1 MNVHTTQPK
10 GMAAIADVD
19 PYPFYDAI
27 RAEAPL
33 VWDESMNGWLVTSY
47 ELCHF
52 VERHEDRYRHP
63 YATASKEL
71 IEIKGGA
78 RNITILQGDEH
89 RKMHRFLLGLFIPQM
104 VEQYRAAHIKPI
116 LDDLVDRFAADGRA
130 ELTRQF
136 SDQIPPRVIMSL
148 LAMSWQDEEMVRR
161 VLKLHDDVMEWIGN
175 QNRGET
181 TGKARAA
188 SQEINAML
196 LPYVRMRRDTPGND
210 LISRVWTEAPKFL
223 ANMTE
228 EDALATCREM
238 FLAGTDT
245 TVHALANAIYLLLT
259 QPKVLEAIKADRGK
273 PLSNFVEEAL
283 RIYGSVQY
291 RFRVANEDG
300 ELGGLPVKKDQ
311 VLILINAAANQDPA
325 KYQCPVDVD
334 LNRRLPRDHL
344 AFNTGPRVCVG
355 AALAR
360 AEMEDAITVLLDR
373 LPNLR
378 LDPDAEKP
386 RFAFHYTR
394 SFRPLHVLFD
404 PVK

>member
-1 MNVHTTQPK
+1 
-10 GMAAIADVD
+10 MAAIADVD

-27 RAEAPL
+27 RAQAPL
-33 VWDESMNGWLVTSY
+33 VWDESMRGWLVTSY

-63 YATASKEL
+63 YADASKEL

-89 RKMHRFLLGLFIPQM
+89 RKMHRFLLGLFVPQM
-104 VEQYRAAHIKPI
+104 VEQYRAVHIKPI
-116 LDDLVDRFAADGRA
+116 IEDLVDRFAADGRA

-161 VLKLHDDVMEWIGN
+161 TLALHDDVMEWIGN

-196 LPYVRMRRDTPGND
+196 LPYVRMRRDNPGND
-210 LISRVWTEAPKFL
+210 LISRVWTEAPNFL
-223 ANMTE
+223 ANLTE

-238 FLAGTDT
+238 FLAGSDT

-259 QPKVLEAIKADRGK
+259 QPKVMEAVKVDRTKA
-273 PLSNFVEEAL
+273 LSNFVNEAL
-283 RIYGSVQY
+283 RILGSVQY

-300 ELGGLPVKKDQ
+300 ELGGMPVKKNQ
-311 VLILINAAANQDPA
+311 VLILVNASANRDPA
-325 KYQCPVDVD
+325 KYQCPADVD
-334 LNRRLPRDHL
+334 LNRRLPKEHL

-360 AEMEDAITVLLDR
+360 AEMEDALNILLDR

-378 LDPDAEKP
+378 LDPNAETP
-386 RFAFHYTR
+386 RFRFHYTR
-394 SFRPLHVLFD
+394 SFRPLNVLFD
-404 PVK
+404 PARQPR